1 MLTKSAIMQRMK
13 LFILRGVTSQ
23 LRNKFK
29 EGLRG
34 SKVESNKQFAII

>member
-1 MLTKSAIMQRMK
+1 MLTKSAIMERMR
-13 LFILRGVTSQ
+13 LLILRRATSQ

-34 SKVESNKQFAII
+34 SKVENNNNLL